1 MKRTDLQRNTFIS
14 RAVLILLF
22 SAWPLYAENASQ
34 RIDRVMTSYSKCG
47 QFNGTILVKK
57 GVDILYAKAFGLADR
72 PWNVKNTLDSK
83 FLIGSVS
90 KSYTALMVLI
100 LAGEG
105 LIDLN
110 ATLNAYIPQ
119 YDGPGKNRVTIH
131 QMLTHTSGI
140 PDHGAIPDLSK
151 KRVRWIY
158 DSDQYLELVKE
169 TSLKFEPGAGF
180 QYSGIAYNLL
190 AIMCEKVT
198 HRSFAELLKQRIFT
212 PLRMC
217 NTTLN
222 NNLAIDSK
230 RAYGYEYHL
239 LEGYKLPSYISMDHC
254 KGSGGILST
263 VEDMAKFN
271 QECFV
276 AQTLTTKALYQ
287 KMFTPH
293 VKDWQFY
300 GYGWWIDTITS
311 DGKKKTLISHGGST
325 DGYKAYS
332 TRIVEDQTD
341 IIILENDYFRTDVG
355 VKWCYDITDDI
366 IDILAGRDVKEAK
379 RSIAKAVGLTIGQ
392 AGIEQALTQL
402 SLLKKSDDYQ
412 ISAPDYYYL
421 ASELDNKH
429 DLKQESIRIW
439 EAGLAD
445 FPNDF
450 RLNYQFAETLGGV
463 DDERALVLYKK
474 CVILYNSDEKNK
486 RYAKEYNKAVSA
498 LQGTNLAFQ
507 GIGDVR

>member
-1 MKRTDLQRNTFIS
+1 MTMKRTDMQRKTFLG

-22 SAWPLYAENASQ
+22 STLPLHAESASR
-34 RIDRVMTSYSKCG
+34 RIDRVMTSYYRCG
-47 QFNGTILVKK
+47 QFNGAILVKK
-57 GVDILYAKAFGLADR
+57 GPDVLYAKAFGLADR
-72 PWNVKNTLDSK
+72 QWNVKNTLDSK

-110 ATLNAYIPQ
+110 ATLNTYIPQ
-119 YDGPGKNRVTIH
+119 YDGPGKDRVTIH

-169 TSLKFEPGAGF
+169 TSLKFEPGTGF

-198 HRSFAELLKQRIFT
+198 HKGFAELLKQRIFA
-212 PLRMC
+212 PLRMDD
-217 NTTLN
+217 TTLN
-222 NNLAIDSK
+222 NNLALDPK
-230 RAYGYEYHL
+230 RAFGYEYHL
-239 LEGYKLPSYISMDHC
+239 LEGYKLPAYISMDHC

-263 VEDMAKFN
+263 IEDMAKFN
-271 QECFV
+271 HECFT
-276 AQTLTTKALYQ
+276 AQTLTSKALYQ

-293 VKDWQFY
+293 VKDWQYY
-300 GYGWWIDTITS
+300 GYGWWIDTIAP
-311 DGKKKTLISHGGST
+311 DGKIKTLISHGGST

-379 RSIAKAVGLTIGQ
+379 KSIAKAVGLTIGQ
-392 AGIEQALTQL
+392 AGIEPALAQL
-402 SLLKKSDDYQ
+402 SLLKKNEDYR

-429 DLKQESIRIW
+429 HLKQESIRIW

-445 FPNDF
+445 FPDDF
-450 RLNYQFAETLGGV
+450 RLNYYFAETLRDV
-463 DDERALVLYKK
+463 DDAKALALYKN
-474 CVILYNSDEKNK
+474 CVRLYDGDEKNK
-486 RYAKEYNKAVSA
+486 RFAEEYKKAVSA
-498 LQGTNLAFQ
+498 LKEPTTSALSG
-507 GIGDVR
+507 R